1 MKELKKI
8 DVNDNTALEKT
19 PEIIPEAVSVPK
31 QKSFVEIV
39 FFWNCLEAVSV
50 QKQKSVQ
57 KGTLLAM
64 HSNFKCNG
72 DTT

>member
-39 FFWNCLEAVSV
+39 FFLKLFRSRFSSKTKISSKRDITCY
-50 QKQKSVQ
+50 
-57 KGTLLAM
+57 T
-64 HSNFKCNG
+64 
-72 DTT
+72 